1 MLIFILIHL
10 SEMHRTERV
19 EISVQRHG
27 NQLRK
32 SEIRITEEFSG
43 LSGKEKG
50 AYGTPFLTLPDKPAY
65 AY

>member
-1 MLIFILIHL
+1 
-10 SEMHRTERV
+10 MHRTERV

-43 LSGKEKG
+43 LSGKETG